1 MVVTASG
8 HRGRRALIVVVVA
21 YKIEV
26 ESATILLLQ
35 AVVRNAQ
42 DLVVVE
48 ILDNALSMHV
58 LYFVSI
64 KVKKNFTLKKI

>member
-8 HRGRRALIVVVVA
+8 RRGHRALIVVVVA

-35 AVVRNAQ
+35 VVVRNAQ

-48 ILDNALSMHV
+48 ILDNALSMLV

-64 KVKKNFTLKKI
+64 NS

>member
-8 HRGRRALIVVVVA
+8 RRGRRALIVVVVA

-35 AVVRNAQ
+35 VVVRNAQ

-48 ILDNALSMHV
+48 ISDNALSMLV

-64 KVKKNFTLKKI
+64 